1 LIIRYSDYIAHYAL
15 DAFDMTLTGDMVH
28 FLRHSERRRFQTVA
42 RLLPAAGVLRVLDV
56 GCGIGELTEMIAGR
70 RYKTYALDL
79 GFDSIRRASAK
90 FRKININVPFVQGDV
105 YRLPFQDSS
114 FDAVVA
120 SEIIEHLDRPQDAI
134 REIARVVRPGGC
146 FVLSTPYRERL
157 RYTICIHCNRKTPV
171 NAHLHSF
178 DEPALQTLLRE
189 AGFSIK
195 ELKRFSSKA
204 LEHFGMPGLT
214 FFIPHAWWLFIDG
227 IFCGIFGKQS
237 FMVVRAQRGE

>member
-1 LIIRYSDYIAHYAL
+1 
-15 DAFDMTLTGDMVH
+15 
-28 FLRHSERRRFQTVA
+28 
-42 RLLPAAGVLRVLDV
+42 
-56 GCGIGELTEMIAGR
+56 
-70 RYKTYALDL
+70 
-79 GFDSIRRASAK
+79 
-90 FRKININVPFVQGDV
+90 
-105 YRLPFQDSS
+105 
-114 FDAVVA
+114 VA

-195 ELKRFSSKA
+195 VLKRFSNKA
-204 LEHFGMPGLT
+204 LERLGIPGLT
-214 FFIPHAWWLFIDG
+214 FFLPYAAWRFLDI
-227 IFCGIFGKQS
+227 ILCGLFGKQS
-237 FMVVRAQRGE
+237 YIVITAKCDG